1 MEQEADSAED
11 EERDIPESQQETYLE
26 RDKKTKWSR
35 IKPPTNVRTRRH
47 NIVTHLP
54 GPKGDA
60 KQVRS
65 ESECLRLFL
74 DDNILLES
82 LVKYTHIY
90 IELQVKVKE
99 MHVSLIAQKS
109 NP

>member
-11 EERDIPESQQETYLE
+11 EERDIPESQQETYLK

-47 NIVTHLP
+47 NIYIT
-54 GPKGDA
+54 